1 MHNLEWQPC
10 CPNEEQ
16 GPLYLLRLE
25 IRFNIYIIFIQAGL
39 E

>member
-1 MHNLEWQPC
+1 MHNLEWQQC

-25 IRFNIYIIFIQAGL
+25 IRLNICFNFIQAGL